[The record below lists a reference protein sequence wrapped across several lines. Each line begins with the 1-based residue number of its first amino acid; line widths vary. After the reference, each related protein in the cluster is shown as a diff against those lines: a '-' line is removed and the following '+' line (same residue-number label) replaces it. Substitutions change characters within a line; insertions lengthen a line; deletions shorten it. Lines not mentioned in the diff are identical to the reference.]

1 MTDTLETPQVA
12 SPSVRFTDE
21 LATTFCRRLAAGE
34 TLKAICSDEDMPS
47 PQTVWE
53 WRDRNRGFRAAYDR
67 AREIAAEH
75 FAGETI
81 EIADDG
87 RNDWMTSRGED
98 DAGWRVN
105 GEHVRRSEIRIKS
118 RQWYAS
124 KLAPGRFGERSQVQV
139 SGQLTLEHLILGAK
153 ADPAAVELA
162 AEMIAEHDAKAI
174 AGPTE

>member
-1 MTDTLETPQVA
+1 MGNGGIGNLRVPGRV
-12 SPSVRFTDE
+12 
-21 LATTFCRRLAAGE
+21 
-34 TLKAICSDEDMPS
+34 
-47 PQTVWE
+47 
-53 WRDRNRGFRAAYDR
+53 YDR

-81 EIADDG
+81 EIDADDG

-98 DAGWRVN
+98 DAGWRVAN

-124 KLAPGRFGERSQVQV
+124 AKLAPGRFGERSQVQV
-139 SGQLTLEHLILGAK
+139 SGQLTPGHLILGAK

-162 AEMIAEHDAKAI
+162 AEMIAEHDAKGDRRS
-174 AGPTE
+174 GPTE